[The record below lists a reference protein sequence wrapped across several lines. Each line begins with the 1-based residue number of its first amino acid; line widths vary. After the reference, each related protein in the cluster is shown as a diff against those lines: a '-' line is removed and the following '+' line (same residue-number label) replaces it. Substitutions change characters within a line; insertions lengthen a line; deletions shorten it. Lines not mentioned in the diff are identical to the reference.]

1 LPHLLGFLGSVMVI
15 CLTTPAVIAYFN
27 INYSTAAARASLL
40 VVGSSI
46 IFCSPAVNSDV
57 FVKSRQEFAD

>member
-1 LPHLLGFLGSVMVI
+1 MVI

-46 IFCSPAVNSDV
+46 IFCSPVVNSDV